1 MDKINESQASDL
13 LMNMYNFYKKRYA
26 SNQTEMEQK
35 FNDAVEDLIATGD
48 ISKAEY
54 MNFCVTHDIEPKVKK
69 KSTSSSSSSSSSY
82 TGDSCGGGGGYRRGG
97 C

>member
-1 MDKINESQASDL
+1 MEKVNESQSSEL

-26 SNQTEMEQK
+26 TNQSEMEKK
-35 FNDAVEDLIATGD
+35 FNDAVEDLIGTGD

-54 MNFCVTHDIEPKVKK
+54 MSFCVTHDIEPKVKK
-69 KSTSSSSSSSSSY
+69 KTSSSSSSSSSY
-82 TGDSCGGGGGYRRGG
+82 SGDSCGGGYTRGG

>member
-1 MDKINESQASDL
+1 MGHINESQQSDL

-26 SNQTEMEQK
+26 SNQSEMEKK
-35 FNDAVEDLIATGD
+35 FNDAVEDLIDTGD

-54 MNFCVTHDIEPKVKK
+54 VAFCVTHDIEPKIKK
-69 KSTSSSSSSSSSY
+69 KSSSSSSSSSY
-82 TGDSCGGGGGYRRGG
+82 SSGDSCGGGYSSYRG

>member
-1 MDKINESQASDL
+1 MDKINESQSSEL

>member
-1 MDKINESQASDL
+1 MKKINESQASEL

-26 SNQTEMEQK
+26 TNQTEMEQK
-35 FNDAVEDLIATGD
+35 FNDAVEDLINTGD

-54 MNFCVTHDIEPKVKK
+54 MSFCVTHDIEPKVKK
-69 KSTSSSSSSSSSY
+69 KTSSSSSSSSSY
-82 TGDSCGGGGGYRRGG
+82 SDSCGRGGYTRGG